1 MNNTRDKTWSVGA
14 EPLPAFTFVTFW
26 RGRHQLSGSHR
37 TRTSKQDEQKRENN
51 KRKRGERGK
60 ARERSSIR
68 MINVYDMDILLICN
82 QLEAPLLQL
91 WALMQDLIGT
101 GMSVNFNADCSE
113 GKKSG
118 VSGHKIIVHPTLKV
132 HIVQE
137 QKRLKRINLSVGRDE
152 KSVNA
157 FGRRWMIYG
166 EI

>member
-1 MNNTRDKTWSVGA
+1 
-14 EPLPAFTFVTFW
+14 
-26 RGRHQLSGSHR
+26 
-37 TRTSKQDEQKRENN
+37 
-51 KRKRGERGK
+51 
-60 ARERSSIR
+60 

-82 QLEAPLLQL
+82 QLEALLLQL
-91 WALMQDLIGT
+91 WPLMQDLIGT

-118 VSGHKIIVHPTLKV
+118 GSGHKIIVHPTLKV